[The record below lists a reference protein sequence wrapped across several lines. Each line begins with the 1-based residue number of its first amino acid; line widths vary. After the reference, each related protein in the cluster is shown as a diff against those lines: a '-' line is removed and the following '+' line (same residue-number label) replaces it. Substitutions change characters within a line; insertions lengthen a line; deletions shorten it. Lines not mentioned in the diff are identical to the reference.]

1 MFPNISPNIE
11 QIWSFPRVDQHQ
23 TVCQNF
29 YLFRLNH
36 LYGLMLSSYNTETIQ
51 KTNKLTNKKNSKTI
65 QNDTKIL
72 TKGTQKQYQ
81 NFYQLGE
88 EKSLPKQQQNMT
100 KTKTSKIISDNS
112 F

>member
-1 MFPNISPNIE
+1 
-11 QIWSFPRVDQHQ
+11 
-23 TVCQNF
+23 
-29 YLFRLNH
+29 
-36 LYGLMLSSYNTETIQ
+36 MLSSYNTETIQ

-88 EKSLPKQQQNMT
+88 EKSLAKTKQQQNKT
-100 KTKTSKIISDNS
+100 KTKASKIISDNLS
-112 F
+112 